1 MTRSGDRGRITIAVC
16 LVVAIL
22 EGFDIQSAGM
32 AAPRLAPAL
41 GLTPDQIGL
50 FFSANSLGMLIGA
63 YLGGWLSD
71 RAGRKSVLIA
81 SVLVFGLG
89 SIATGLSAELA
100 MLSLA
105 RLVTGLGLGAALPAL
120 IAIVAEH
127 NPDRARRAVAI
138 MYAGTPVG
146 GALAGLSS
154 HLLADWR
161 SIFFVGGALPV
172 LIVPVLVILL
182 TEPRD
187 DAATM
192 TAPAGGPLPALFGNG
207 LAARTSLLWAA
218 FFGGMLALYLLL
230 NWTPM
235 LLAGKDFPPSQ
246 IAAFQATVNIAGA
259 VMVLLLAN
267 ALDGPRFGAIGAGA
281 FVLTAVSLC
290 ALSIAR
296 PDMATAVAIAAFL
309 GSGLLVAQSAL
320 YAVAPRIY
328 PAAQR
333 GTGVGAAV
341 GAGRFGAIAGPLL
354 AGQLLGAGLSPAQL
368 LQVVVPLILVAGVA
382 VFMLARATVAPA
394 RGSSGRAPRSK

>member
-1 MTRSGDRGRITIAVC
+1 MSQSGDRGRITIAVC

-71 RAGRKSVLIA
+71 RAGRKSVLVA

-89 SIATGLSAELA
+89 SIATGFSADLTA
-100 MLSLA
+100 LSLA

-120 IAIVAEH
+120 ISIVAEH
-127 NPDRARRAVAI
+127 NPDREKRAVAI

-161 SIFFVGGALPV
+161 WIFFVGGALPL
-172 LIVPVLVILL
+172 LIVPVLLTLL
-182 TEPRD
+182 AEPHK
-187 DAATM
+187 
-192 TAPAGGPLPALFGNG
+192 PAGEMNQRKGGTLQALFGRG
-207 LAARTSLLWAA
+207 LAARTSLLWVA

-235 LLAGKDFPPSQ
+235 LLAAKDFPPAQ

-259 VMVLLLAN
+259 AMVLLLAG

-281 FVLTAVSLC
+281 FGVTALGLC
-290 ALSIAR
+290 ALSVVG
-296 PDMATAVAIAAFL
+296 PGMATAILVAAVL

-320 YAVAPRIY
+320 YASAPRIY
-328 PAAQR
+328 APAQR

-341 GAGRFGAIAGPLL
+341 GAGRLGAIAGPLL

-368 LQVVVPLILVAGVA
+368 LQVVVPLILLAGAA
-382 VFMLARATVAPA
+382 VFILARAPSWRT
-394 RGSSGRAPRSK
+394 SI